1 MGYRGHIE
9 KGMVVLDEPLALPD
23 GTRVLVEAPAHE
35 AEFWRSRSLAELAK
49 LQGVSAPATTADL
62 LGGRPTDELNDDFEE
77 DFLRG
82 RELEAQRP

>member
-1 MGYRGHIE
+1 
-9 KGMVVLDEPLALPD
+9 MVVLDEPHALPE

-35 AEFWRSRSLAELAK
+35 AEFWRSTSLVELAK
-49 LQGVSAPATTADL
+49 LQGVSAPATAADL
-62 LGGRPTDELNDDFEE
+62 IGGWPTDELNDDFEE